1 MKLTKHT
8 INSPEAIDE
17 RPATRKAFLEPE
29 ISDPIDVLEATA
41 FFVGGS
47 ATTDVDNPSLDTP

>member
-1 MKLTKHT
+1 MKLTTH
-8 INSPEAIDE
+8 NAYSPEAIDD

-41 FFVGGS
+41 FFIGGS
-47 ATTDVDNPSLDTP
+47 STTDVDNPPTD

>member
-47 ATTDVDNPSLDTP
+47 ATTDVDNPPID